1 MERDPALRR
10 FERDALIVWGGL
22 TAAAFVA
29 TLGRVDVAVGVVA
42 GGALMALSYLGIKS
56 GGDVLAAAIGPRE
69 PNPGSSE
76 PEKDAQTARDDHTD
90 PVVRAAED
98 DAPEPRRLVRR
109 RALVMAA
116 LKFLGRYALL
126 AVLAYVMLARLR
138 LHPVG
143 VVIGVSVPAV
153 AAAMQLVRA
162 ARSTSRPHHPA

>member
-1 MERDPALRR
+1 VEHDPALRR

-29 TLGRVDVAVGVVA
+29 TRGRVDVAVGVVA
-42 GGALMALSYLGIKS
+42 GGALMALSYLGIKG

-69 PNPGSSE
+69 PNPESSQPAE
-76 PEKDAQTARDDHTD
+76 DPGTAPDDHAE
-90 PVVRAAED
+90 PIARAAED
-98 DAPEPRRLVRR
+98 DASEPRLHVRR

-116 LKFLGRYALL
+116 LKFLGRCALL
-126 AVLAYVMLARLR
+126 AVLAYVMLTRLR

-143 VVIGVSVPAV
+143 VVIGVSAPVV
-153 AAAMQLVRA
+153 AAAMQLVRT

>member
-1 MERDPALRR
+1 MERDLALCR

-22 TAAAFVA
+22 TAVAFVA
-29 TLGRVDVAVGVVA
+29 TRGRVDVAVGVIA

-56 GGDVLAAAIGPRE
+56 GGDVLAAAIGPRKPYAE
-69 PNPGSSE
+69 HSQPAEDPG
-76 PEKDAQTARDDHTD
+76 PARDDFAD
-90 PVVRAAED
+90 PIAPAEED
-98 DAPEPRRLVRR
+98 DASGPRRHVRS
-109 RALVMAA
+109 RALVIAA

-126 AVLAYVMLARLR
+126 AVLAYVMLTRLR

-162 ARSTSRPHHPA
+162 ARSRSRPHHPA